1 MNPVS
6 ASVPHRNRS
15 GPTGSLPQPPPPTA
29 QAASDQAEL
38 DAILD
43 KISELGMDGLSGA
56 EKTRLNELSKRMRRG
71 G

>member
-1 MNPVS
+1 V
-6 ASVPHRNRS
+6 
-15 GPTGSLPQPPPPTA
+15 
-29 QAASDQAEL
+29 QALSDQAEL

-43 KISELGMDGLSGA
+43 KISELGMDGLTGD